1 MVVDSSI
8 MTFNPKDRFF
18 HKAKKE
24 NFVARSI
31 YKLEEIDQK
40 FKLLKPGQV
49 VLDLGAAP
57 GSWSQYI
64 SPRIGPQGKL
74 LGIDLKPIDLHFGN
88 AEFIQGNALE
98 FDWNTKLQDFKGF
111 DVVVSDMAPSTTGI
125 KFTDQTRSFEL
136 CEMALGLALKHLKP
150 KGHFVCKLFHSADFG
165 LLKKT
170 LQKNFEKFET
180 LKPEATRTI
189 SKEIFLVGIQRKVL
203 S

>member
-1 MVVDSSI
+1 

-24 NFVARSI
+24 NFLARSI

-40 FKLLKPGQV
+40 FRIFRLGQK

-64 SPRIGPQGKL
+64 SPRIGPQGRL
-74 LGIDLKPIDLHFGN
+74 LAIDLKPIALNFKN
-88 AEFIQGNALE
+88 AEFIQGNALD
-98 FDWNTKLQDFKGF
+98 FDWKTKLTDFKGF

-125 KFTDQTRSFEL
+125 KFTDQARSFEL
-136 CEMALGLALKHLKP
+136 CEMALGLALSHLKP

-165 LLKKT
+165 LLKRT
-170 LQKNFEKFET
+170 LQKNFDRFET
-180 LKPEATRTI
+180 LKPESTRSE
-189 SKEIFLVGIQRKVL
+189 SKEIFLVGVGRKVPAIEP
-203 S
+203 SP